1 MEHPPTRVYYT
12 IFGLLMALLA
22 VTVIAGG
29 FDLGAAGLFVAAF
42 IATIKAVLILLY
54 FMHVRYSNTLIW
66 AVAGAAFFW
75 LAILFGLT
83 GSDYMTRQRAAIDR
97 GETAQ
102 APAGSPEP
110 ARSIPNRAAA
120 RSSK

>member
-1 MEHPPTRVYYT
+1 MEHPSHRVYYT
-12 IFGLLMALLA
+12 VFAALLA
-22 VTVIAGG
+22 LLVATVIAGVL
-29 FDLGAAGLFVAAF
+29 DLGWASLLVAAI

-83 GSDYMTRQRAAIDR
+83 GSDYLTRGRAARDR
-97 GETAQ
+97 GETAE

-110 ARSIPNRAAA
+110 SRPPTPERLRPAGE
-120 RSSK
+120 

>member
-1 MEHPPTRVYYT
+1 MEHPSHRLYYT
-12 IFGLLMALLA
+12 VFGVLLALLVA
-22 VTVIAGG
+22 TVIAGAL
-29 FDLGAAGLFVAAF
+29 DLGAASLLVAAV
-42 IATIKAVLILLY
+42 IASVKAALILLY

-83 GSDYMTRQRAAIDR
+83 GSDYMTRARAALDR

-110 ARSIPNRAAA
+110 ADAPSPK
-120 RSSK
+120 RSSRASQ